1 MLRHTGQRTDHEPSK
16 THIMHNAEFL
26 IPLSF
31 FAMVLGIVY
40 LSYRKKERMALI
52 QSGRDASILDQDGR
66 CYSSLKWGLLLF
78 GVGLGLLIAEFMA
91 KYEVMSAEAA
101 YFSMASIFGGMAL
114 IIDFFIEKYRK
125 ENNSDS
131 AKKD

>member
-1 MLRHTGQRTDHEPSK
+1 MN
-16 THIMHNAEFL
+16 NAEFL

-31 FAMVLGIVY
+31 FAMILGIVY

-78 GVGLGLLIAEFMA
+78 GVGLGLLIAEFLA
-91 KYEVMSAEAA
+91 KYDVMSAEAA

-125 ENNSDS
+125 ESDASSS
-131 AKKD
+131 AKE

>member
-1 MLRHTGQRTDHEPSK
+1 MSREPIINPQK
-16 THIMHNAEFL
+16 NTVMNNAEFL

-31 FAMVLGIVY
+31 FAMILGIVY

-52 QSGRDASILDQDGR
+52 QSGRDASILKEDGR

-78 GVGLGLLIAEFMA
+78 GVGLGLFIAEFLA
-91 KYEVMSAEAA
+91 KYDVMSAEAA

-125 ENNSDS
+125 EKNPEPE
-131 AKKD
+131 K

>member
-1 MLRHTGQRTDHEPSK
+1 MQPEIFVPIS
-16 THIMHNAEFL
+16 A
-26 IPLSF
+26 

-52 QSGRDASILDQDGR
+52 QTGRDASILKDDGR

-78 GVGLGLLIAEFMA
+78 GVGLGLLLAEMLA
-91 KYEVMSAEAA
+91 KYQVMSSEAA

-114 IIDFFIEKYRK
+114 IIDFFIEKHRK
-125 ENNSDS
+125 ENEKRDTMS
-131 AKKD
+131 

>member
-1 MLRHTGQRTDHEPSK
+1 MNNLG
-16 THIMHNAEFL
+16 FL
-26 IPLSF
+26 IPVAF
-31 FAMVLGIVY
+31 FAMILGIVY
-40 LSYRKKERMALI
+40 MSYRKKERMALI
-52 QSGRDASILDQDGR
+52 QSGRDASILNEDGR

-78 GVGLGLLIAEFMA
+78 GVGLGLFIAEFMA

-125 ENNSDS
+125 EREKEPE
-131 AKKD
+131 KKD

>member
-1 MLRHTGQRTDHEPSK
+1 MCREQIIKPLKPTD
-16 THIMHNAEFL
+16 MHNAEFL
-26 IPLSF
+26 IPISF
-31 FAMVLGIVY
+31 FAMILGIVY
-40 LSYRKKERMALI
+40 MSYRKKERLALI
-52 QSGRDASILDQDGR
+52 QSGRDASILKEDGR

-114 IIDFFIEKYRK
+114 IIDFFLEKHRK
-125 ENNSDS
+125 AGVGEP
-131 AKKD
+131 AKTE